1 MSQQHTESTS
11 NANRPDVAFA
21 ATQQNAFN
29 DLLPHLEE
37 AGCIKEYAPVGDG
50 THLLQQDLSL
60 LPLVEITRPRP
71 HTLVRK
77 VTVVGV
83 HVLRYV
89 SRNSNFFMR
98 RQHRQN
104 FQHTRLTR
112 IDQNMNFGSAFNYD
126 QENVDW
132 FSNNHQPGIARL
144 GLTHFQQDHSSQH
157 LMLEDSPEDNSL
169 LGWFNWKLYLGMIC
183 LIVAQALLKLSIREF
198 YNAS

>member
-21 ATQQNAFN
+21 ANQQNAFN

-60 LPLVEITRPRP
+60 LPRMEITRQRP

-77 VTVVGV
+77 
-83 HVLRYV
+83 
-89 SRNSNFFMR
+89 
-98 RQHRQN
+98 HRQN
-104 FQHTRLTR
+104 FQHTRMTR
-112 IDQNMNFGSAFNYD
+112 IDQNINFGSAFNYD

-132 FSNNHQPGIARL
+132 FSNNHQPGIASL
-144 GLTHFQQDHSSQH
+144 GLTHFQQDHSSQN

-183 LIVAQALLKLSIREF
+183 LIVAQALLKLSVREF